1 MSRNTRRVSRGFAI
15 FAIAM
20 VGVLVLGLVV
30 ASSGELFGMSDEADP
45 TPDAEAEIERL
56 QTAVATNPDD
66 LASTAVLATIL
77 SNQGRASEA
86 IPLFERLIEA
96 DPNDGR
102 TRLAFGIALFRS
114 GNPFDAEI
122 QLKRANELTPERPD
136 AAYYLGQLFEE
147 RADPDLDA
155 AREWY
160 QRAVDIDPES
170 LTADQARQRLAELD
184 GGVSA
189 SPTP

>member
-1 MSRNTRRVSRGFAI
+1 MNRKRQRVSRGFAI
-15 FAIAM
+15 FAIS
-20 VGVLVLGLVV
+20 LVALLILGLFV
-30 ASSGELFGMSDEADP
+30 ASTGEIFGTSDDADP
-45 TPDAEAEIERL
+45 TPDADAEIQRL
-56 QTAVATNPDD
+56 QTAVAVNPDD

-86 IPLFERLIEA
+86 IPLYERLIEA

-122 QLKRANELTPERPD
+122 QLLKAHELTPDRPD
-136 AAYYLGQLFEE
+136 AAYYLGQLYEGRE
-147 RADPDLDA
+147 NPDFDA

-160 QRAVDIDPES
+160 QRAIDIAPDS
-170 LTADQARQRLAELD
+170 LTAEQAGQRLAELD
-184 GGVSA
+184 GSA
-189 SPTP
+189 TPSAAP

>member
-1 MSRNTRRVSRGFAI
+1 LI
-15 FAIAM
+15 
-20 VGVLVLGLVV
+20 LGLLV
-30 ASSGELFGMSDEADP
+30 ASTGEIFGTSDDADP
-45 TPDAEAEIERL
+45 TPDADAEIQRL
-56 QTAVATNPDD
+56 QTAVAVNPDD

-86 IPLFERLIEA
+86 IPLYERLIEA

-122 QLKRANELTPERPD
+122 QLLKAHELTPDRPD
-136 AAYYLGQLFEE
+136 AAYYLGQLYEGRE
-147 RADPDLDA
+147 NPDFDA

-160 QRAVDIDPES
+160 QRAIDIAPDS
-170 LTADQARQRLAELD
+170 LTAEQAGQRLAELD
-184 GGVSA
+184 GSA
-189 SPTP
+189 TPSAAP